1 MDKIDIKY
9 HRGAYSLDT
18 LCDNSC
24 IINEIT
30 LISGKKRTPLKSIKL
45 GKHTFRV
52 HDESSIYLLEQTE
65 KRIKKYDVYVEDNTD
80 EEEETEEDSEVDVQM
95 AYMESGCRSFDE
107 FIERSNFPEDYE

>member
-30 LISGKKRTPLKSIKL
+30 LISGKNKTPLKSIKL
-45 GKHTFRV
+45 GRNIFRV
-52 HDESSIYLLEQTE
+52 HDESSIYLLEQIE

-80 EEEETEEDSEVDVQM
+80 EIEETEDSEEDVHR
-95 AYMESGCRSFDE
+95 AYVESGCSSFDE